1 MNTSMP
7 KVEGIGGM
15 YVSVWPAARGGG
27 DWTATDLQDRAPM
40 TRSRPPP
47 RHATLRNVTADRLR
61 NIARQSL
68 ATAVA
73 GILAT
78 IPMSAVMLVAGATG
92 RMGTQPPRRVVDE
105 AVDGVP
111 GTEAS
116 AARDA
121 AATFL
126 HFALGGA
133 MAVGVVPFRAVIR
146 RVVPRPVD
154 ELLAGGVFGGSLYAL
169 N

>member
-1 MNTSMP
+1 
-7 KVEGIGGM
+7 V
-15 YVSVWPAARGGG
+15 
-27 DWTATDLQDRAPM
+27 
-40 TRSRPPP
+40 
-47 RHATLRNVTADRLR
+47 
-61 NIARQSL
+61 
-68 ATAVA
+68 
-73 GILAT
+73 
-78 IPMSAVMLVAGATG
+78 
-92 RMGTQPPRRVVDE
+92 GTQPPRRVVDE

-116 AARDA
+116 AAARDA

-133 MAVGVVPFRAVIR
+133 MAVGVAPFRAVIR

-169 N
+169 NYAGLAPALGVLPPPTEDRPSRQRTMLVAHLVYGVTVALLVRVLAPSTARKSVPS